1 MHNQVGAEMRTKKKL
16 RRNPRSGAYDKEE
29 WSKAFVSQRDEFSYF
44 IDKDS
49 IEGKIPSDLSGSLF
63 RNRPSLFER
72 GAYNTDKI
80 KLDQIDKKK
89 NIFAEYHYL
98 C

>member
-1 MHNQVGAEMRTKKKL
+1 MRIKKKL
-16 RRNPRSGAYDKEE
+16 TRNPRSGAYDREE

-44 IDKDS
+44 IDNDS

-72 GAYNTDKI
+72 GTYSMTLTD
-80 KLDQIDKKK
+80 
-89 NIFAEYHYL
+89 
-98 C
+98 

>member
-1 MHNQVGAEMRTKKKL
+1 MRIKKKL
-16 RRNPRSGAYDKEE
+16 SRNPRSGAYDREE

-44 IDKDS
+44 IDNDS

-72 GAYNTDKI
+72 GTYSMTLTD
-80 KLDQIDKKK
+80 
-89 NIFAEYHYL
+89 
-98 C
+98 